1 MVNIVHTR
9 LDDRYIH
16 GQVATGWIPH
26 TQANLVVI
34 CNDAVAEDEMRKQLI
49 SIAAPEG
56 VGVRYFSVQK
66 TIDVIH
72 QASQKQHILLMADN
86 PLDALKLVENGVPIK
101 ELNLGNRAYSTAHDI
116 NVYKS
121 YHVNHEEKLALDA
134 LVSKG
139 VNVYYALTPNDSKQA
154 YKG

>member
-26 TQANLVVI
+26 TQSNLVVI

-72 QASQKQHILLMADN
+72 QASQKQHILLMTDN

-101 ELNLGNRAYSTAHDI
+101 EINLGNRAWSAEHDI
-116 NVYKS
+116 KVYKS
-121 YHVNHEEKLALDA
+121 YHVSSEEKAALDT

-139 VNVYYALTPNDSKQA
+139 ITVYYALTPNDSKQV